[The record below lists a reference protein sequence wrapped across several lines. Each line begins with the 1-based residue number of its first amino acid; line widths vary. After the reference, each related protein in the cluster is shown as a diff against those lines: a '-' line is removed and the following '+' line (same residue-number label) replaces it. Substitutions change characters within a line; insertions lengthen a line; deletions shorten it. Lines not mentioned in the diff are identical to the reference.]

1 MIENMSRSSKNR
13 DISAR
18 RRKKQEK
25 GLPWAYI
32 LPAIVVILV
41 IVGAVYIESRGS
53 TANQSILPPAGNG
66 SYPYA
71 ALGTES
77 LVFHIHPWIRIV
89 INGQNVSIPGA
100 IGIQNPLPEGNSTWG
115 EVYGGSSSSLF
126 EPVHTHD
133 ASGVIHIESPT
144 NINYTLGNF
153 FQIWA
158 ASYAYAVVNNTH
170 RPIVFTPTEILG
182 FNNTSTEKVTLLV
195 DGQPSTAYG
204 GLVLNTLAY
213 CSASDTAITSPCY
226 PTASGAPAW
235 NGGQSPYPYGTHH
248 TIVIEYGPA

>member
-1 MIENMSRSSKNR
+1 MSRSSKNR

-18 RRKKQEK
+18 RRRKQQK

-41 IVGAVYIESRGS
+41 IVGAIYIESKGA
-53 TANQSILPPAGNG
+53 TPNQQILPPAGTG
-66 SYPYA
+66 SFPYA
-71 ALGTES
+71 TLGSES
-77 LVFHIHPWIRIV
+77 LVFHIHPWVRII

-100 IGIQNPLPEGNSTWG
+100 IGIVNPLPEGNSKWG
-115 EVYGGSSSSLF
+115 EVYGGSSSSSF

-133 ASGVIHIESPT
+133 ASGILHIESPT
-144 NINYTLGNF
+144 NTNYTLGQF

-158 ASYAYAVVNNTH
+158 ASYSYAVVNGTH

-195 DGQPSTAYG
+195 DGVQSSQYAS
-204 GLVLNTLAY
+204 LVLNTLAY
-213 CSASDTAITSPCY
+213 CS
-226 PTASGAPAW
+226 
-235 NGGQSPYPYGTHH
+235 
-248 TIVIEYGPA
+248 